1 MFKLRLL
8 SLQEP
13 IMYEFDCHYRKERWH
28 TAQYFDL
35 IKEFLIAA
43 QNGDT
48 SDDCEPPPCPTTPQP
63 VTEEYLTGNSGN
75 RLCCAG
81 VMCLIRTNRSVQ
93 EWVVSFG
100 EREGQDPPSAITEGN
115 KRLLKL
121 S

>member
-1 MFKLRLL
+1 MLKRRLV

-63 VTEEYLTGNSGN
+63 VTTEEYLTGNKGKLLL
-75 RLCCAG
+75 LCL
-81 VMCLIRTNRSVQ
+81 VDVFDQDKS
-93 EWVVSFG
+93 
-100 EREGQDPPSAITEGN
+100 ER
-115 KRLLKL
+115 
-121 S
+121 

>member
-1 MFKLRLL
+1 MFKLRLV

-75 RLCCAG
+75 QLCCAG
-81 VMCLIRTNRSVQ
+81 VMCLIRTNRSAQ

-100 EREGQDPPSAITEGN
+100 EREGHDSASAITEGN
-115 KRLLKL
+115 KRLKL

>member
-1 MFKLRLL
+1 MFKLRLA

-93 EWVVSFG
+93 VWVK
-100 EREGQDPPSAITEGN
+100 ERVRILQQPSRRET
-115 KRLLKL
+115 
-121 S
+121 SVY